1 MKNFFKSNFIKGL
14 LFFFLSIIN
23 HKSIIMTHEL
33 VAISIFGM
41 LTVLFGR
48 QILEKKGIKTPKWID
63 YPAVF
68 SAVLLTIYLVY
79 DTFFSPF
86 GIENTPKVN

>member
-1 MKNFFKSNFIKGL
+1 
-14 LFFFLSIIN
+14 
-23 HKSIIMTHEL
+23 MTREL

-79 DTFFSPF
+79 DTFF
-86 GIENTPKVN
+86 

>member
-1 MKNFFKSNFIKGL
+1 
-14 LFFFLSIIN
+14 
-23 HKSIIMTHEL
+23 MTHEF

-79 DTFFSPF
+79 DTFFRPF
-86 GIENTPKVN
+86 GIENAPKIN